1 MPALLPLP
9 PLSSVSTPAHP
20 QPPIC
25 TVRASASASASAHR
39 PSGSTSAP
47 PHLRIIEC
55 AEHVVRVAGDIS
67 NKQAKSHISSRDRSP
82 CSSRR
87 RRYSAGWGDPW
98 DTTKTNKKTLGKECR
113 KMEGRYG
120 GYCFGRSFYHE
131 SQGSTETRIHK
142 THDFNIPQVDSELR
156 QGRHS
161 GRQSRTDKHWLNWL
175 GLLKTEQLS

>member
-1 MPALLPLP
+1 MPALLPPP

-25 TVRASASASASAHR
+25 TVRASASASAHR

-47 PHLRIIEC
+47 PHLRIIEY
-55 AEHVVRVAGDIS
+55 AEHVVRVAGGIS

-87 RRYSAGWGDPW
+87 RRYSAGWIHGTP
-98 DTTKTNKKTLGKECR
+98 KKKKKKTLGKERR
-113 KMEGRYG
+113 KMEGRHG

-142 THDFNIPQVDSELR
+142 TNDFNIPQVDRELS
-156 QGRHS
+156 Q